1 MSMGLAAETL
11 EGQRLVRVSYN
22 QERISTTFEFDLG
35 GSLVAEPDEYEQD
48 APPDVWSLFERN
60 GKVLTFRAD
69 GMYSYQ
75 PGNTPPEHERY
86 TLLRF

>member
-1 MSMGLAAETL
+1 MAAETL

-22 QERISTTFEFDLG
+22 QERIFTTFEFDLG
-35 GSLVAEPDEYEQD
+35 GLLVAEPDEYDQD
-48 APPDVWSLFERN
+48 TLPDDVWSLFEHN
-60 GKVLTFRAD
+60 GKVLTLRAD